1 MLTGL
6 VAGTVN
12 LTLALAQGAVL
23 PSIGIVLAAGVVGF
37 LGYGVSLALFV
48 LGLRSL
54 GTARTGAYFSLAP
67 FIGALLSL
75 ALLSEPLTLRLIVAG
90 GLMAVGLWLH
100 LTERHEHEHL
110 HEMME
115 HGHRHTHDEHHQHS
129 HGPDDPP
136 GEPHSHWLGTNR
148 WCIRIRIIPTCI
160 IGMATSTPTK
170 TVLQT
175 SPVGPDRRAASLAL
189 RAARARDRQLG
200 SYGAAK
206 RKIMPGVEHRQS
218 RYLNN
223 RAEVSHQP
231 TRRRER
237 QMQRFKSA
245 RHAQRF
251 LSAHSRIHNHFQLR
265 RHRLSAIEY
274 RAARGRAF
282 STWREVVGVAA
293 AI

>member
-1 MLTGL
+1 MSHSRGTDRSVVVWVICEPGIPARRF
-6 VAGTVN
+6 VRHPVRHKHSFDKDDAGRRRP
-12 LTLALAQGAVL
+12 LDYGRAAL
-23 PSIGIVLAAGVVGF
+23 SRAG
-37 LGYGVSLALFV
+37 
-48 LGLRSL
+48 LGLCSRPSFTEYSAPSCCRS
-54 GTARTGAYFSLAP
+54 SPPP
-67 FIGALLSL
+67 FRS
-75 ALLSEPLTLRLIVAG
+75 
-90 GLMAVGLWLH
+90 
-100 LTERHEHEHL
+100 
-110 HEMME
+110 
-115 HGHRHTHDEHHQHS
+115 
-129 HGPDDPP
+129 
-136 GEPHSHWLGTNR
+136 
-148 WCIRIRIIPTCI
+148 
-160 IGMATSTPTK
+160 
-170 TVLQT
+170 
-175 SPVGPDRRAASLAL
+175 VGPDRRAASLAL
-189 RAARARDRQLG
+189 GAARARDRQLG

-206 RKIMPGVEHRQS
+206 RKIMPGVEHPPS